1 MNTKFRCGYISIV
14 GRPNVGKSTLLNH
27 ILGQKISITSRKP
40 QTTRHN
46 IMGIH
51 STDKAQYIFVDT
63 PGIHGKAKKAMNR
76 YLNRAAS
83 NAIKDVHAVL
93 FVVDA
98 EQWTTED
105 ELVLQQLKQAEAP
118 VIAVVNKIDRVV
130 HKEEM
135 LPYLQK
141 LAEKMDFRAIIPVSA
156 LKNKGLQQLQDE
168 LYKLIP
174 ESEPYYDSEQITTRS
189 ERFLAA
195 EIIRE
200 KLTRRLGQEL
210 PYGLTVEIER
220 FEQEESG
227 RRIING
233 LIWVERD
240 SQKAIVIGK
249 KGAVLKSVGIEAK
262 NDMMRLFDSRVHL
275 ELWVKVKE
283 GWADDERAL
292 QSLGYTDEH
301 Q

>member
-1 MNTKFRCGYISIV
+1 MNNDYRCGYISIV

-46 IMGIH
+46 IVGIH
-51 STDKAQYIFVDT
+51 TTDTAQFIFVDT
-63 PGIHGKAKKAMNR
+63 PGIHAKAKKAMNR
-76 YLNRAAS
+76 YLNRSAS
-83 NAIKDVHAVL
+83 QAMQDVDAVV
-93 FVVDA
+93 FVVEA
-98 EQWTTED
+98 EHWTEED
-105 ELVLQQLKQAEAP
+105 ELVLQQLRTSKQP
-118 VIAVVNKIDRVV
+118 VIAAVNKVDRI
-130 HKEEM
+130 KDKQLL
-135 LPYLQK
+135 LPYLQT
-141 LAEKMDFRAIIPVSA
+141 LSQKMAFQAIVPISA
-156 LKNKGLQQLQDE
+156 QKSKGLEQLLDE
-168 LYKLIP
+168 LCRLLP
-174 ESEPYYDSEQITTRS
+174 EAPPYYDEEQITTRS

-210 PYGLTVEIER
+210 PYGLSVEIES
-220 FEQEESG
+220 FVEEPTG
-227 RRIING
+227 RRVIHG

-249 KGAVLKSVGIEAK
+249 QGSVLKAVGIEAK
-262 NDMMRLFDSRVHL
+262 QDMMKLFDCRVHL

-292 QSLGYTDEH
+292 RSLGYGDEY
-301 Q
+301 

>member
-1 MNTKFRCGYISIV
+1 MSNKFRCGYISIV

-51 STDKAQYIFVDT
+51 STEKAQFIFVDT
-63 PGIHGKAKKAMNR
+63 PGMHGKAKKAMNR

-83 NAIKDVHAVL
+83 NAIKDVHAVI
-93 FVVDA
+93 FVVEA
-98 EQWTTED
+98 EQWTDED

-118 VIAVVNKIDRVV
+118 VIAVVNKVDRVEK
-130 HKEEM
+130 KEAL
-135 LPYLQK
+135 LPYLQQ
-141 LAEKMDFRAIIPVSA
+141 LSGKMAFQAIVPVAA
-156 LKNKGLQQLQDE
+156 LKNKGLKQLESE
-168 LYKLIP
+168 LYKLMP
-174 ESEPYYDSEQITTRS
+174 ESEPYFDTEQITTRS

-220 FEQEESG
+220 FEQEASG

-262 NDMMRLFDSRVHL
+262 QDMMRLFDSRVHL

-301 Q
+301 